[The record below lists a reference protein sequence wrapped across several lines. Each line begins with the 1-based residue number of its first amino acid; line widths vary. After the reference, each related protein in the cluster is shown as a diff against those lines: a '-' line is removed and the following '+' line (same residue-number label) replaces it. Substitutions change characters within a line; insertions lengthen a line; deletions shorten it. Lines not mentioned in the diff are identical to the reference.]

1 VTKRAADA
9 TSPDQRRPTRSLVV
23 CSRRVAGVAGH
34 DRIEQRRSAARSS
47 GRAAVPSPR
56 PDASGPQAKVSGLG
70 DPKSSVGRALDP
82 GRRCLGGLPFAISIS
97 VPGPLD
103 GKPGRS
109 PGLESALEVGSAGE
123 AEIVQR
129 RGRQA
134 RLIALVANEDD
145 ATIEIAP
152 ERRVAA
158 PGSRIDPPL
167 EHVAGAHTRAGDQS
181 VALSLTVGTDVD
193 EHRSLT
199 RRAKGV
205 PGRNPIEPPAGCRD
219 EVVDSGAAGVRQA
232 ASLPAPRGSAASGR
246 CRHPRTERGST

>member
-1 VTKRAADA
+1 
-9 TSPDQRRPTRSLVV
+9 
-23 CSRRVAGVAGH
+23 
-34 DRIEQRRSAARSS
+34 
-47 GRAAVPSPR
+47 
-56 PDASGPQAKVSGLG
+56 
-70 DPKSSVGRALDP
+70 VGRALDP
-82 GRRCLGGLPFAISIS
+82 GRRCLGGVPSAISLS

-103 GKPGRS
+103 GKPGCS
-109 PGLESALEVGSAGE
+109 PGLESALEVGRAGE
-123 AEIVQR
+123 AEILQR

-167 EHVAGAHTRAGDQS
+167 EHIAGAHTRARDQS

-199 RRAKGV
+199 RRAQGV